1 VKKSFSKVKSVKGE
15 LTLTGDK
22 SISHRAIIF
31 SAMAS
36 GKSSIANLS
45 QGHDIISTLVMMHNL
60 GAGVITKNRSVI
72 ISGLGY
78 KGFEAPSSEL
88 FCGNSGTT
96 ARLVS
101 GLLAAQN
108 FSSQLTGDESLL
120 KRPMKRVIEPLMKM
134 GAKFTTNENYTLPF
148 SINPAKKLVNITY
161 EMPVAS
167 AQVKSAILITGLH
180 IEDETILIEKDK
192 TRNHTEL
199 MLGLPVETENKKIVS
214 SSSLKYYPTSKEY
227 FIPGDISTSAF
238 HIVLTLLTNNSE
250 LKINNVSLNPTRT
263 GFIELLKQ
271 MGANIRYEDVRY
283 SSNEPYGNVIVK
295 SSNLKNVKIDSE
307 IIPNIIDEI
316 PILTIAGIFAEGNF
330 EIRNA
335 KELRLKES
343 DRIKSLCYNLN
354 LLGLE
359 VEEYEDGFLISG
371 EIKNSKI
378 TFESFGDH
386 RIAMAFSILSML
398 LKNGGEVNDFECVN
412 ISNPKF
418 EEQINSIV
426 RGF

>member
-1 VKKSFSKVKSVKGE
+1 MIKNFSKVKSVKGE
-15 LTLTGDK
+15 LNLTGDK

-45 QGHDIISTLVMMHNL
+45 QGHDVISTLVLMHNL
-60 GAGVITKNRSVI
+60 GAGVLTKNRSVVI
-72 ISGLGY
+72 NGVGY

-101 GLLAAQN
+101 GLLAVQK
-108 FSSQLTGDESLL
+108 FSSELVGDESLS
-120 KRPMKRVIEPLMKM
+120 KRPMKRVIEPLKKM
-134 GAKFTTNENYTLPF
+134 GAKFITNESYTLPF
-148 SINPAKKLVNITY
+148 NITPAKKIMNITY

-167 AQVKSAILITGLH
+167 AQVKSAILIAGLH
-180 IEDETILIEKDK
+180 LEDETEVIENER

-199 MLGLPVETENKKIVS
+199 MLGLQVKTENEKIVS
-214 SSSLKYYPTSKEY
+214 SSSLKYYPTANEY
-227 FIPGDISTSAF
+227 FVPGDISTSAF
-238 HIVLTLLTNNSE
+238 HIVLTLLTPDSE
-250 LKINNVSLNPTRT
+250 LKINSVSLNPTRT
-263 GFIELLKQ
+263 GFIEVLRL
-271 MGANIRYEDVRY
+271 MGADIKYEDIKY

-295 SSNLKNVKIDSE
+295 SSVLKNIIISSE

-316 PILTIAGIFAEGNF
+316 PILTIAGIFAEGDF

-335 KELRLKES
+335 KELRVKES

-359 VEEYEDGFLISG
+359 VEEFDDGFIVSG
-371 EIKNSKI
+371 RIRKSFL
-378 TFESFGDH
+378 TFESFKDH
-386 RIAMAFSILSML
+386 RIAMAFAILSML
-398 LKNGGEVNDFECVN
+398 SENGGEINDFECVN

-426 RGF
+426 Q

>member
-1 VKKSFSKVKSVKGE
+1 LIKNFSKVKSVKGE
-15 LTLTGDK
+15 LNLTGDK

-45 QGHDIISTLVMMHNL
+45 QGHDVISTLVLMHNL
-60 GAGVITKNRSVI
+60 GAGVLTKNRSVVI
-72 ISGLGY
+72 NGVGY
-78 KGFEAPSSEL
+78 KGFETPSSEL

-101 GLLAAQN
+101 GLLAVQK
-108 FSSQLTGDESLL
+108 FSSELVGDESLS
-120 KRPMKRVIEPLMKM
+120 KRPMKRVIEPLKKM
-134 GAKFTTNENYTLPF
+134 GAKFITNESYTLPF
-148 SINPAKKLVNITY
+148 NITPAKRIMNITY
-161 EMPVAS
+161 EMPIAS
-167 AQVKSAILITGLH
+167 AQVKSAILIAGLH
-180 IEDETILIEKDK
+180 LEDETEVIENER

-199 MLGLPVETENKKIVS
+199 MLGLPVKTENEKIVS
-214 SSSLKYYPTSKEY
+214 SSSLKYYPTANEY
-227 FIPGDISTSAF
+227 FVPGDISTSAF
-238 HIVLTLLTNNSE
+238 HIVLTLLTPDSE
-250 LKINNVSLNPTRT
+250 LKINSVSLNPTRT
-263 GFIELLKQ
+263 GFIEVLRL
-271 MGANIRYEDVRY
+271 MGADIKYEDIKY

-295 SSNLKNVKIDSE
+295 SSVLKNIIISSE

-316 PILTIAGIFAEGNF
+316 PILTIAGIFAEGDF

-335 KELRLKES
+335 KELRVKES

-359 VEEYEDGFLISG
+359 VEEFDDGFIVSG
-371 EIKNSKI
+371 RIRKSFL
-378 TFESFGDH
+378 TFESFKDH
-386 RIAMAFSILSML
+386 RIAMAFAILSML
-398 LKNGGEVNDFECVN
+398 SENGGEINDFECVN

-426 RGF
+426 Q

>member
-1 VKKSFSKVKSVKGE
+1 MIKNFSKVKSVKGE
-15 LTLTGDK
+15 LNLTGDK

-45 QGHDIISTLVMMHNL
+45 QGHDVISTLVLMHNL
-60 GAGVITKNRSVI
+60 GAGVLTKNRSVVI
-72 ISGLGY
+72 NGVGY

-101 GLLAAQN
+101 GLLAVQK
-108 FSSQLTGDESLL
+108 FSSELVGDESLS
-120 KRPMKRVIEPLMKM
+120 KRPMKRVIEPLKKM
-134 GAKFTTNENYTLPF
+134 GAKFITNESYTLPF
-148 SINPAKKLVNITY
+148 NITPAKKIMNITY

-167 AQVKSAILITGLH
+167 AQVKSAILIAGLH
-180 IEDETILIEKDK
+180 LEDETEVIENER

-199 MLGLPVETENKKIVS
+199 MLGLPVKTENEKIVS
-214 SSSLKYYPTSKEY
+214 SSSLKYYPTANEY
-227 FIPGDISTSAF
+227 FVPGDISTSAF
-238 HIVLTLLTNNSE
+238 HIVLTLLTPDSE
-250 LKINNVSLNPTRT
+250 LKINSVSLNPTRT
-263 GFIELLKQ
+263 GFIEVLRL
-271 MGANIRYEDVRY
+271 MGADIKYEDIKY

-295 SSNLKNVKIDSE
+295 SSVLKNIIISSE

-316 PILTIAGIFAEGNF
+316 PILTIAGIFAEGDF

-335 KELRLKES
+335 KELRVKES

-359 VEEYEDGFLISG
+359 VEEFDDGFIVSG
-371 EIKNSKI
+371 RIRKSFL
-378 TFESFGDH
+378 TFESFKDH
-386 RIAMAFSILSML
+386 RIAMAFAILSML
-398 LKNGGEVNDFECVN
+398 SENGGEINDFECVN

-426 RGF
+426 Q

>member
-1 VKKSFSKVKSVKGE
+1 MIKNFSKVKSVKGE
-15 LTLTGDK
+15 LNLTGDK

-45 QGHDIISTLVMMHNL
+45 QGHDVISTLVLMHNL
-60 GAGVITKNRSVI
+60 GAGVLTKNRSVVI
-72 ISGLGY
+72 NGVGY
-78 KGFEAPSSEL
+78 KGFETPSSEL

-101 GLLAAQN
+101 GLLAVQK
-108 FSSQLTGDESLL
+108 FSSELVGDESLS
-120 KRPMKRVIEPLMKM
+120 KRPMKRVIEPLKKM
-134 GAKFTTNENYTLPF
+134 GAKFITNESYTLPF
-148 SINPAKKLVNITY
+148 NITPAKKIMNITY

-167 AQVKSAILITGLH
+167 AQVKSAILIAGLH
-180 IEDETILIEKDK
+180 LEDETEVIENER

-199 MLGLPVETENKKIVS
+199 MLGLPVKTENEKIVS
-214 SSSLKYYPTSKEY
+214 SSSLKYYPTANEY
-227 FIPGDISTSAF
+227 FVPGDISTSAF
-238 HIVLTLLTNNSE
+238 HIVLTLLTPDSE
-250 LKINNVSLNPTRT
+250 LKINSVSLNPTRT
-263 GFIELLKQ
+263 GFIEVLRL
-271 MGANIRYEDVRY
+271 MGADIKYEDIKY

-295 SSNLKNVKIDSE
+295 SSVLKNIIISSE

-316 PILTIAGIFAEGNF
+316 PILTIAGIFAEGDF

-335 KELRLKES
+335 KELRVKES

-359 VEEYEDGFLISG
+359 VEEFDDGFIVSG
-371 EIKNSKI
+371 RIRKSFL
-378 TFESFGDH
+378 TFESFKDH
-386 RIAMAFSILSML
+386 RIAMAFAILSML
-398 LKNGGEVNDFECVN
+398 SENGGEINDFECVN

-426 RGF
+426 Q

>member
-1 VKKSFSKVKSVKGE
+1 MKKTFSKIKSVKGE
-15 LTLTGDK
+15 LNLTGDK

-36 GKSSIANLS
+36 GKSAIKNLS
-45 QGHDIISTLVMMHNL
+45 QGFDVISTLIMMHNL
-60 GAGVITKNRSVI
+60 GAGVLTENRNVI
-72 ISGLGY
+72 ITGMGY
-78 KGFEAPSSEL
+78 KGFETPSSEL
-88 FCGNSGTT
+88 YCGNSGTT

-108 FSSQLTGDESLL
+108 FSSELIGDESLS
-120 KRPMKRVIEPLMKM
+120 KRPMKRIIEPLMEM
-134 GAKFTTNENYTLPF
+134 GAQFSTTENYTLPF
-148 SINPAKKLVNITY
+148 TINPVKKLISITY

-167 AQVKSAILITGLH
+167 AQVKSAILIAGLH
-180 IEDETILIEKDK
+180 LEDETVVIEKDK

-199 MLGLPVETENKKIVS
+199 MLGLPVKTENEKIILS
-214 SSSLKYYPTSKEY
+214 SSSKYYPKANEY

-238 HIVLTLLTNNSE
+238 HIVLTLLTPNSV

-263 GFIELLKQ
+263 GFIEVLKQ
-271 MGANIRYEDVRY
+271 MGANITYENIRY
-283 SSNEPYGNVIVK
+283 SSNEPFGNVIVK
-295 SSNLKNVKIDSE
+295 SSTLNNVKIDSE
-307 IIPNIIDEI
+307 LIPNIVDEI
-316 PILTIAGIFAEGNF
+316 PILTIAGIFAEGDF

-335 KELRLKES
+335 KELRVKES

-359 VEEYEDGFLISG
+359 VEEFEDGFVISG
-371 EIKNSKI
+371 SVKKSDL

-386 RIAMAFSILSML
+386 RIAMAFSVLSML
-398 LKNGGEVNDFECVN
+398 LDNGGEVNDFECVN

-418 EEQINSIV
+418 DEQIKSIIN
-426 RGF
+426 

>member
-1 VKKSFSKVKSVKGE
+1 MKKSFSKVKSVKGE
-15 LTLTGDK
+15 LNLTGDK

-36 GKSSIANLS
+36 GKSSITNLS

-78 KGFEAPSSEL
+78 KGFEAPFSEL

-108 FSSQLTGDESLL
+108 FSSRLTGDESLS
-120 KRPMKRVIEPLMKM
+120 KRPMKRVIDPLMKM
-134 GAKFTTNENYTLPF
+134 GAQFITNENFTLPF
-148 SINPAKKLVNITY
+148 SISPAKYLVNITY

-167 AQVKSAILITGLH
+167 AQVKSAILIAGLH
-180 IEDETILIEKDK
+180 LKDETIVIEKDK

-199 MLGLPVETENKKIVS
+199 MLGLPVKTENEKIVS
-214 SSSLKYYPTSKEY
+214 SSSLKYYPASKEY

-271 MGANIRYEDVRY
+271 MGADIRYEDVRY

-386 RIAMAFSILSML
+386 RIAMAFSILCLL

>member
-1 VKKSFSKVKSVKGE
+1 MIKNFSKVKSVKGE
-15 LTLTGDK
+15 LNLTGDK

-45 QGHDIISTLVMMHNL
+45 QGHDVISTLVLMHNL
-60 GAGVITKNRSVI
+60 GAGVLTKNRSVVI
-72 ISGLGY
+72 NGVGY

-101 GLLAAQN
+101 GLLAVQK
-108 FSSQLTGDESLL
+108 FSSELVGDESLS
-120 KRPMKRVIEPLMKM
+120 KRPMKRVIEPLKKM
-134 GAKFTTNENYTLPF
+134 GAKFITNESYTLPF
-148 SINPAKKLVNITY
+148 NITPAKKIMNITY

-167 AQVKSAILITGLH
+167 AQVKSAILIAGLH
-180 IEDETILIEKDK
+180 LEDETEVIENER

-199 MLGLPVETENKKIVS
+199 MLGLQVKTENEKIVS
-214 SSSLKYYPTSKEY
+214 SSSLKYYPTANEY
-227 FIPGDISTSAF
+227 FVPGDISTSAF
-238 HIVLTLLTNNSE
+238 HIVLTLLTPDSE
-250 LKINNVSLNPTRT
+250 LKINSVSLNPTRT
-263 GFIELLKQ
+263 GFIEVLRL
-271 MGANIRYEDVRY
+271 MGADIKYEDIKY

-295 SSNLKNVKIDSE
+295 SSVLKNIIISSE

-316 PILTIAGIFAEGNF
+316 PILTIAGIFAEGDF

-335 KELRLKES
+335 KELRVKES

-359 VEEYEDGFLISG
+359 VEEFDDGFIVSG
-371 EIKNSKI
+371 RIRKSFL
-378 TFESFGDH
+378 TFESFKDH
-386 RIAMAFSILSML
+386 RIAMTFAILSML
-398 LKNGGEVNDFECVN
+398 SENGGEVNDFECVN

-426 RGF
+426 Q